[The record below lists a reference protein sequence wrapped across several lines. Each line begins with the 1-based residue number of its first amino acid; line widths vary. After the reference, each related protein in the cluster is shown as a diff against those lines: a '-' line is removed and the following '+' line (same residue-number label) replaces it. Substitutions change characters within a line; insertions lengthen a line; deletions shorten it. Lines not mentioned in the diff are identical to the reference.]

1 MKSEGKFSQKFDRI
15 GMSASEF
22 QYNGKV
28 CVSIGNC
35 TLQECLEALDG
46 LEFAEV
52 RLDSVSGISER
63 SVSAVFARKAKLI
76 ATCRPNGRM
85 DDGERK
91 KLLLAAIE
99 AGAAFVDV
107 EVDAQERIRGE
118 IVAAAKKQGCSMIVS
133 FHDFEK
139 TPLRAE
145 LERIMEWCF
154 DSGADIAKIACKVK
168 SKGDAAR
175 LLGLLDSERKIVVVG
190 MGGQGKIVR
199 VAAPLL
205 GSQFTF
211 ASLGKG
217 KETADGQLEAEELKK
232 IMEGLQD
239 G

>member
-1 MKSEGKFSQKFDRI
+1 MKSDGKI
-15 GMSASEF
+15 
-22 QYNGKV
+22 

-35 TLQECLEALDG
+35 TLQECLKALEG

-52 RLDSVSGISER
+52 RLDSVSGLGEG
-63 SVSAVFARKAKLI
+63 SVPEIFARKAKLI

-99 AGAAFVDV
+99 AGAGFVDV
-107 EVDAQERIRGE
+107 EVDTDEDVRGE
-118 IVAAAKKQGCSMIVS
+118 IVAAARKRDCGVIVS

-145 LERIMEWCF
+145 LERIVEWCF
-154 DSGADIAKIACKVK
+154 DAGADIAKIACKVK
-168 SKGDAAR
+168 NKRDAAR
-175 LLGLLDSERKIVVVG
+175 LLGLLDSERKMVAIG
-190 MGGQGKIVR
+190 MGEQGKIVR

-205 GSQFTF
+205 GSSFTF
-211 ASLGKG
+211 ASREKG
-217 KETADGQLEAEELKK
+217 KETADGQMEARELKK
-232 IMEGLQD
+232 IMEGLRD